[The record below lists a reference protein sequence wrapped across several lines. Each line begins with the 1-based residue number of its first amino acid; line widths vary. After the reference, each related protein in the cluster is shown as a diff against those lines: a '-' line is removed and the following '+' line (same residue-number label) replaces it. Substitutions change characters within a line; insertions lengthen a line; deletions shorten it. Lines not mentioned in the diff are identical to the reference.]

1 MKYFTIEELTRSSV
15 AQTRRIE
22 NKPDVGQ
29 QSALVDLIENVLDP
43 LREKFGKPILV
54 SSGFRSKDLNRAV
67 GGAAT
72 SQHMKGEA
80 ADIYTSTK
88 EGNRALFDIIR
99 KELPFDQVIDEKD
112 FSWVHVSYKKN
123 GNRKQTLK
131 L

>member
-15 AQTRRIE
+15 AQIRRIE
-22 NKPDVGQ
+22 NKPDAGQ

-67 GGAAT
+67 GGSAT

-80 ADIYTSTK
+80 ADIYTGTK
-88 EGNRALFDIIR
+88 EGNKALFDIIR

-112 FSWVHVSYKKN
+112 FSWVHVSYKKS

>member
-1 MKYFTIEELTRSSV
+1 MKYFTVEELTRSSV
-15 AQTRRIE
+15 AQTKRID
-22 NKPDVGQ
+22 NKPNAEQ

-43 LREKFGKPILV
+43 LREKFGKPIIV

-67 GGAAT
+67 GGAAS

-80 ADIYTSTK
+80 ADIYTGTK
-88 EGNRALFDIIR
+88 EGNKELFDIIR

-112 FSWVHVSYKKN
+112 FSWVHVSFKKS